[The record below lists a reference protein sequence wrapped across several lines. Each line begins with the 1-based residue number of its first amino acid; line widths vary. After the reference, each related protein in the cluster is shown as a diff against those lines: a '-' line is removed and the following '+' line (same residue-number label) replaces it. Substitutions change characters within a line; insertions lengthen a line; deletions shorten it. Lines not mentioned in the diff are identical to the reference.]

1 MRTPAPSLANMAQLS
16 GLPMA
21 EIAGRFRSAAQHKL
35 CGLFPSRMQ
44 ITVRPWVKR
53 APSSERRTV
62 ATIGRDNQAE
72 QLFSFVEFRSLIQTM
87 ERLSVYVAP
96 LSELP
101 MAEIAGLLNQAGPRT
116 IFSEFH
122 LSIRIQGRRWA
133 ERAESAEKAPF
144 SRQLMA
150 ETHGFLSQTQERCV
164 SSKFRLPMRTRVPL
178 SATLA

>member
-16 GLPMA
+16 G
-21 EIAGRFRSAAQHKL
+21 
-35 CGLFPSRMQ
+35 
-44 ITVRPWVKR
+44 
-53 APSSERRTV
+53 
-62 ATIGRDNQAE
+62 
-72 QLFSFVEFRSLIQTM
+72 
-87 ERLSVYVAP
+87 
-96 LSELP
+96 LP

-150 ETHGFLSQTQERCV
+150 ETHGFLSQPQERCV
-164 SSKFRLPMRTRVPL
+164 SSKFRLPMPTPAPP
-178 SATLA
+178 SAMEA